1 MIRKVL
7 HPLTNIRIAIDA
19 IRNDTMLPV
28 TRLSDTYYVFNIDK
42 VSIGNIIYT
51 EFNTEHQP
59 VKSYMVRYGAHH
71 NLVQLIKNQLS
82 RSELDY
88 LANTQIPEEI
98 DDVIEI
104 GKIIKVYE

>member
-19 IRNDTMLPV
+19 IRNDTYLPV
-28 TRLSDTYYVFNIDK
+28 TRLVDTYYVFNLDK
-42 VSIGNIIYT
+42 VFMGNIIYT
-51 EFNTEHQP
+51 EFNSEREP
-59 VKSYMVRYGAHH
+59 IKSYAVRYGAHH
-71 NLVQLIKNQLS
+71 NLVQVIKNQLP

-88 LANTQIPEEI
+88 IANTHLPEEI
-98 DDVIEI
+98 DAVIEI